1 MVCEIDMTR
10 HFGEHNEHLNNTNL
24 EQRESSRVDDKM
36 YYTRTSLLLDMFN
49 FSIDTCNEINDV
61 SCDITKRHSNEK
73 AKISSKRYQKIFIA
87 KY

>member
-24 EQRESSRVDDKM
+24 EQRALELMTRCICIA
-36 YYTRTSLLLDMFN
+36 RTSFLLDMFN